1 MWDKMYILGINS
13 AYHESCACL
22 IKDGVIIS
30 ASEEERFSRVK
41 HAKHSRVDNPDE
53 LPFLAI
59 TSCLDEARK
68 HEGRQITLKDV
79 DHIGYSLN
87 PKERLE
93 KNIGHEHPYVVTPGD
108 FGTKEGEHT
117 FYDKNLEVERKLRQL
132 GFRGDFHYLN
142 HHDCHA
148 ASSFFV
154 SPYEDAAALVLD
166 GIGEFESTTLY
177 RGRGNELE
185 RIVAIDYPNSI
196 GFLWE
201 KISKFLGFSAY
212 DPSKVMG
219 LASYGDPLK
228 YMEQFR
234 DFVNFDENGMFT
246 VDDSIIRFRNE
257 DYSGLTKLFNLER
270 RSEPIENVNR
280 RTREYA
286 DVASTLQEITNTI
299 LLNLARYL
307 KKETSSKYL
316 CLSGGVA
323 LNCVANGKLIQEHLF
338 DDVFI
343 QPAANDGGTA
353 IGAAFYIWNELL
365 GKSRGYVFESPY
377 LGPSFS
383 EDEIVASL
391 DKRGLQYTRHD
402 DAAHFAAKL
411 IAEGNIVTWFQGRME
426 IGPRALGNR
435 SIIADP
441 RKREMVA
448 ELNYKVKHREP
459 FRPFCPS
466 VLEERVCDWFD
477 NGMNAA
483 DPTKY
488 MLAAINVLDY
498 RSDTIPAVTH
508 IDGTCRIQAVRY
520 DLNPRYYN
528 LIRAFEEITGV
539 PMVLNTTFN
548 DQEPIVCSPEDAVRT
563 FLNVNI
569 DYLVIGDFIVS
580 KAENRVDE
588 KIPNIPLK
596 DYFEKLR

>member
-1 MWDKMYILGINS
+1 MYILGINS
-13 AYHESCACL
+13 AYHESSACL

-41 HAKHSRVDNPDE
+41 HAKHSKVDNPDE

-59 TSCLDEARK
+59 TSCLNEASK
-68 HEGRQITLKDV
+68 QEGKQITLEDV
-79 DHIGYSLN
+79 DYVGYSLN
-87 PKERLE
+87 PKVRLE
-93 KNIGHEHPYVVTPGD
+93 KNIRHEHPYVVTLGD
-108 FGTKEGEHT
+108 FGTKEGEQI
-117 FYDKNLEVERKLRQL
+117 FYNKNLEVKKKLRQL
-132 GFRGDFHYLN
+132 GFRGNFYYLN

-154 SPYEDAAALVLD
+154 SPYEEAATLVLD

-177 RGRGNELE
+177 RGKGNKLK
-185 RIVAIDYPNSI
+185 RIVAIDYPNSV
-196 GFLWE
+196 GLLWE

-212 DPSKVMG
+212 DSSKVMG

-234 DFVNFDENGMFT
+234 KFVNFDENGMFAI
-246 VDDSIIRFRNE
+246 DDSRIRFRNE

-270 RSEPIENVNR
+270 RSEPIKNVNR

-286 DVASTLQEITNTI
+286 DVASTLQEITNVI

-307 KKETSSKYL
+307 KKKTSSKYL

-323 LNCVANGKLIQEHLF
+323 LNCVANGRLIQEHLF

-353 IGAAFYIWNELL
+353 IGAAFYIWNQLL

-391 DKRGLQYTRHD
+391 DKKGLQYTRRD
-402 DAAHFAAKL
+402 DVAQFAAKL
-411 IAEGNIVTWFQGRME
+411 IAKGNIIAWFQGKME

-441 RKREMVA
+441 RKREIVA
-448 ELNYKVKHREP
+448 ELNYKVKHRES

-466 VLEERVCDWFD
+466 VLKERVCDWFN
-477 NGMNAA
+477 NGMNSA

-508 IDGTCRIQAVRY
+508 IDGTSRIQTIRY

-528 LIRAFEEITGV
+528 LIRAFEKRTGV
-539 PMVLNTTFN
+539 PIVLNTSFN
-548 DQEPIVCSPEDAVRT
+548 NQEPIVCSPEDAIRT
-563 FLNVNI
+563 FLNVDI

-580 KAENRVDE
+580 KAENREDE
-588 KIPNIPLK
+588 KIPKIPLK